1 MSRSHV
7 LPLIAAAA
15 CWGVGAAVSKHAVS
29 HLPPVVL
36 LVVQLASSLVVMGV
50 VGARSFHRRRPSLR
64 VALLGVV
71 NPGLAYL
78 LSLAGLV
85 TITAGLSVLLW
96 AVEPVFILLLAW
108 AVAGHRPSARVAA
121 PAFVAV
127 AGAAIA
133 STGEVSGGA
142 LGGVA
147 LTVTAVLCCAVY
159 AVVAGEW
166 SESSTSS
173 AVVAA
178 QQGAALL
185 FGLAVLGVAAF
196 AGTDVSVADVPGI
209 GWVSAIV
216 SGVLYYGLAFWAF
229 VAGLRRTSPSVA
241 GVYVALVPVFGV
253 TAAWILV
260 GERVTVSRFVGG
272 ALVVAAVATVSR
284 STSPTEPRPVAFG
297 R

>member
-15 CWGVGAAVSKHAVS
+15 CWGVGAVVSKHAVS

-36 LVVQLASSLVVMGV
+36 LVVQLASSLVLMGV
-50 VGARSFHRRRPSLR
+50 VGARSLRRRRPSLR
-64 VALLGVV
+64 AALLGVV

-96 AVEPVFILLLAW
+96 AVEPIFILLLAW
-108 AVAGHRPSARVAA
+108 AVVGRRPSPRVVIPAA
-121 PAFVAV
+121 VAV
-127 AGAAIA
+127 TGAVMAA
-133 STGEVSGGA
+133 TGEVSGGA
-142 LGGVA
+142 LGGVV
-147 LTVTAVLCCAVY
+147 LTVAAVLCCAVY

-166 SESSTSS
+166 SESSSSS

-185 FGLAVLGVAAF
+185 FGLSVLGVAAF
-196 AGTDVSVADVPGI
+196 AGADVSVADVPGI

-229 VAGLRRTSPSVA
+229 VTGLRRTSPSVA
-241 GVYVALVPVFGV
+241 GIYVALVPIFGL
-253 TAAWILV
+253 TAGWVV
-260 GERVTVSRFVGG
+260 GEPLTVSRLGG
-272 ALVVAAVATVSR
+272 GVLVVVAVAAVSR
-284 STSPTEPRPVAFG
+284 STSADEPHPVAFG